1 MSMFFFSYFYS
12 LYLWLFV
19 FSMHNFFLG
28 FRHLSYFFFFVIM
41 LDTWANSFELIQTR
55 SSDSQVDSTNI
66 FVRFLFCITSSSMP
80 IGYQPDEGHCC
91 GRELDRSTDEPSQF
105 RAVVVPDQK
114 QTNRFLFFFF
124 LMRRCDGRRMMNILI
139 HNILMIEMGER
150 EEWEEEV
157 HPFQSCSLFFFFFL
171 SFYFP

>member
-1 MSMFFFSYFYS
+1 MS
-12 LYLWLFV
+12 
-19 FSMHNFFLG
+19 
-28 FRHLSYFFFFVIM
+28 
-41 LDTWANSFELIQTR
+41 
-55 SSDSQVDSTNI
+55 
-66 FVRFLFCITSSSMP
+66 

-114 QTNRFLFFFF
+114 QTNRFLFFLF

-139 HNILMIEMGER
+139 HNTLMIEMGER

-157 HPFQSCSLFFFFFL
+157 HPFQSCSLFFFLSFFL
-171 SFYFP
+171 LSLVYFASQSRFFHVISFYFSAT